1 MKESENIINNTCG
14 DIVILNND
22 KQPKYLEYA
31 WSNFPKKLLLCSQ
44 HNKIIRNLKKILTF

>member
-31 WSNFPKKLLLCSQ
+31 
-44 HNKIIRNLKKILTF
+44 